1 MIRRAFRK
9 SLALLAGAVLLQ
21 AGCGDDGSSLDAT
34 AASAPSP
41 VPIHIRDYEFEPKH
55 LTVRRGATLAVAN
68 DGEVAHNL
76 TIERGSNP
84 RQPGDALAGTG
95 SFLPGRRV
103 ELRVDVPAG
112 RTYAFACTVPGH
124 RGLGLY
130 GTVRVR

>member
-1 MIRRAFRK
+1 MRSPLPIA
-9 SLALLAGAVLLQ
+9 SVLLALAAGLVFSA
-21 AGCGDDGSSLDAT
+21 CGDDGSSVDAT
-34 AASAPSP
+34 AAGSSP
-41 VPIHIRDYEFEPKH
+41 IPVHIRDYEFEPKH
-55 LTVRRGATLAVAN
+55 LTVRRGATLAVVN

-84 RQPGDALAGTG
+84 RADSDALIGTG

-103 ELRVDVPAG
+103 ALRVDLPGG

-124 RGLGLY
+124 RDLGMY